1 MCQAT
6 VQDLQQAISKSGKGR
21 LHPTR
26 QRLTVP
32 RAAGAKPTVLS
43 SSKQL
48 SDFNLADG
56 SVVTLKDLGLQVWMV
71 LLCCTH
77 LRHECCTAGNVTQQ
91 TLQHVKMLMP

>member
-6 VQDLQQAISKSGKGR
+6 VQDLQQAITKSGKGR

-32 RAAGAKPTVLS
+32 GAAGAKPTVLS
-43 SSKQL
+43 SSEQL
-48 SDFNLADG
+48 SDLNLADG

-71 LLCCTH
+71 CCTH
-77 LRHECCTAGNVTQQ
+77 LRHKCCTAGNVTQQ
-91 TLQHVKMLMP
+91 TLQDVKLLMP